1 MGPNNFPL
9 PTGDQ
14 PSGQDAGFFVT
25 QSRWGDVLLDDPNSS
40 SYQFTNSLPHV
51 SPQES
56 EYASTVY
63 PALPD
68 PEQLSETVETS
79 LQLGPGIQTFE
90 LHAND
95 SERDQVREH
104 SKRNHRVSEINSISI
119 SPWVRITFHHP
130 PVTTHPDRVLVI
142 LQLND
147 TTSRSITPTY
157 LRISST
163 VHLHRYHHRS
173 RHQVPTSIAL
183 TRFGLELLMVYRT
196 STDRR
201 ITKSAEFRTSVAL
214 PLR

>member
-95 SERDQVREH
+95 SERDQMREH
-104 SKRNHRVSEINSISI
+104 SKRNPLRLI
-119 SPWVRITFHHP
+119 R
-130 PVTTHPDRVLVI
+130 LV
-142 LQLND
+142 
-147 TTSRSITPTY
+147 
-157 LRISST
+157 
-163 VHLHRYHHRS
+163 YHHGS
-173 RHQVPTSIAL
+173 
-183 TRFGLELLMVYRT
+183 E
-196 STDRR
+196 
-201 ITKSAEFRTSVAL
+201 
-214 PLR
+214 